1 MVFGEDMTKILSS
14 IKLPVATQAN
24 VETAYSG
31 AGLIYYD
38 SVNAVI
44 RVHDGT
50 SWSSLGGSSSI
61 DMPIGSIQPWLGAAT
76 PSGWLVCTGQ
86 AVSRST
92 YSSLFSIISTRFG
105 AGNGSTTFNVPDLQG
120 YQVVGAAGLDLLG
133 NIDNTATFR
142 QGSMGAT
149 EIAAHVGTAAEHSH
163 SLTYTAFTELEHT
176 YSHTHSATASDGA
189 ITFATHTFSDT
200 SNPGQYHTH
209 TASVATGS
217 GFPAPTTGSTRA
229 STAHTHTAPV
239 VDEASHTHSVTTSSW
254 SAHSSHSHN
263 PVFNLTNSGNTTSA
277 SPESHNHTATPSSN
291 GSHTHTNHS
300 YETYQV
306 HYIIK
311 AA

>member
-1 MVFGEDMTKILSS
+1 MVFGENMTKILSS

-24 VETAYSG
+24 VESTYSG

-61 DMPIGSIQPWLGAAT
+61 DMPIGSIQPWLGAST
-76 PSGWLVCTGQ
+76 PSGWLVCAGQ

-92 YSSLFSIISTRFG
+92 YSGLFSIVSTRFG
-105 AGNGSTTFNVPDLQG
+105 TGNGSTTFNVPDLQG

-142 QGSMGAT
+142 QGTIDAT
-149 EIAAHVGTAAEHSH
+149 EIAAHVGDAATHSH
-163 SLTYTAFTELEHT
+163 ALTYTEFTELEHDYT
-176 YSHTHSATASDGA
+176 HTHSATASDGA
-189 ITFATHTFSDT
+189 ITFTGHTYSDT
-200 SNPGQYHTH
+200 SNAGQSHTH
-209 TASVATGS
+209 TSSVAS
-217 GFPAPTTGSTRA
+217 GAGFGAVITGSTRA
-229 STAHTHTAPV
+229 STAHTHTAPTV
-239 VDEASHTHSVTTSSW
+239 STNTHSHSVTTSSW
-254 SAHSSHSHN
+254 SAHSSHRHS
-263 PVFNLTNSGNTTSA
+263 PVFSLASSGNTTS
-277 SPESHNHTATPSSN
+277 SSIVNHNHTATPSSN
-291 GSHTHTNHS
+291 GSHTHTSHS